1 MFRHWKMNLT
11 YCAKE
16 KLGSHLSQK
25 SFVDGQLKKWLA
37 WAVLIEM
44 EVWKQTETLW
54 RRHLT
59 SVDDLQLV
67 AAVVIVVAAVVVAA
81 DDDDVAAAAV
91 VAAVVAA
98 VAAAA
103 AAAAV
108 AVAADDNFDW

>member
-16 KLGSHLSQK
+16 KLGSHLSPK

-37 WAVLIEM
+37 WAGLIEM
-44 EVWKQTETLW
+44 EVRKQTETLW

-67 AAVVIVVAAVVVAA
+67 VAVVIVVVAAVVVAA
-81 DDDDVAAAAV
+81 AADVAAVVAADVAAAVAAAV
-91 VAAVVAA
+91 VAA
-98 VAAAA
+98 
-103 AAAAV
+103 
-108 AVAADDNFDW
+108 ADDNFD

>member
-16 KLGSHLSQK
+16 KLGSHLSPK

-37 WAVLIEM
+37 WAGLIEM
-44 EVWKQTETLW
+44 EVRKQTETLW

-67 AAVVIVVAAVVVAA
+67 VAVVIVV
-81 DDDDVAAAAV
+81 VAAAD

-98 VAAAA
+98 VAAAV

-108 AVAADDNFDW
+108 ACDNFD

>member
-16 KLGSHLSQK
+16 KLGSHLSPK

-37 WAVLIEM
+37 WAGLIEM
-44 EVWKQTETLW
+44 EVRKQTETLW

-67 AAVVIVVAAVVVAA
+67 VAVVIVV
-81 DDDDVAAAAV
+81 VAAAD

-98 VAAAA
+98 VAAAV

-108 AVAADDNFDW
+108 AYDNFD

>member
-16 KLGSHLSQK
+16 KLGSHLSPK

-37 WAVLIEM
+37 WAGLIEM
-44 EVWKQTETLW
+44 EVRKQTETLW

-67 AAVVIVVAAVVVAA
+67 VAVVIVVAAAADVAAVVVA
-81 DDDDVAAAAV
+81 

-103 AAAAV
+103 AAV
-108 AVAADDNFDW
+108 EYDNFD

>member
-16 KLGSHLSQK
+16 KLGSHLSPK

-37 WAVLIEM
+37 WAGLIEM
-44 EVWKQTETLW
+44 EVRKQTETLW

-67 AAVVIVVAAVVVAA
+67 VAVVIVV
-81 DDDDVAAAAV
+81 VAAAD

-103 AAAAV
+103 AAAV
-108 AVAADDNFDW
+108 AYDNFD

>member
-16 KLGSHLSQK
+16 KLGSHLSPK

-37 WAVLIEM
+37 WAGLIEM
-44 EVWKQTETLW
+44 EVRKQTETLW

-67 AAVVIVVAAVVVAA
+67 VAVVIVVVAA
-81 DDDDVAAAAV
+81 ADVAAV
-91 VAAVVAA
+91 VAAA

-103 AAAAV
+103 AAAV
-108 AVAADDNFDW
+108 AYDNFD

>member
-16 KLGSHLSQK
+16 KLGSHLSPK

-37 WAVLIEM
+37 WAGLIEM
-44 EVWKQTETLW
+44 EVRKQTETLW

-67 AAVVIVVAAVVVAA
+67 VAVVIVVVAA
-81 DDDDVAAAAV
+81 ADVAAV
-91 VAAVVAA
+91 VAAVAAA

-108 AVAADDNFDW
+108 AYDNFD

>member
-16 KLGSHLSQK
+16 KLGSHLSPK

-37 WAVLIEM
+37 WAGLIEM
-44 EVWKQTETLW
+44 EVRKQTETLW

-67 AAVVIVVAAVVVAA
+67 VAVVIVVAAAADVAAVVVA
-81 DDDDVAAAAV
+81 

-103 AAAAV
+103 AAV
-108 AVAADDNFDW
+108 AYDNFD